1 MEALQSRKKKPV
13 GHGAAQGGAR
23 DLRPGAGREPGGDAA
38 GGGGE
43 EQAEQVAQLHA
54 RALFRIEMAT
64 IGDLKCQTASW
75 SCAFSLFGVIA
86 ASLACLAPSPW
97 ILRFYRPNL
106 YKAPERR
113 ELTEEARAGCDS

>member
-1 MEALQSRKKKPV
+1 MEAAKNKLNKSRS
-13 GHGAAQGGAR
+13 AT
-23 DLRPGAGREPGGDAA
+23 PGLCSVLEW
-38 GGGGE
+38 
-43 EQAEQVAQLHA
+43 VL
-54 RALFRIEMAT
+54 LAT
-64 IGDLKCQTASW
+64 WSDCPASW

-86 ASLACLAPSPW
+86 ASLACDAPSPW